1 MSRESSFTVRD
12 LPRQE
17 RPRER
22 LQKFGPEA
30 LSAQGFWLLLLGE
43 AFRKICG
50 EYCMGANG
58 EIW

>member
-1 MSRESSFTVRD
+1 VNRESSFTVRD

-30 LSAQGFWLLLLGE
+30 LFAQDLLEKAKREVEEL
-43 AFRKICG
+43 
-50 EYCMGANG
+50 
-58 EIW
+58 IWEK